1 MQFSWT
7 TFAERTREKC
17 LHSLNNEMF
26 RFKHVDT
33 DIKFGYPLATHI
45 NCMKNFA
52 TGIPI
57 MFKDLRWDLSPQ

>member
-1 MQFSWT
+1 
-7 TFAERTREKC
+7 
-17 LHSLNNEMF
+17 MF

-57 MFKDLRWDLSPQ
+57 MFKDLRWDLSPQWI